1 MGNQSPCIRL
11 ASCAKRARG
20 RTLLASWPG
29 DSRAG
34 RRQPHPLSCCRRRCP
49 HGSSPSCPCD
59 RRRSTLRFR
68 VGHESMR
75 GGGPSVR
82 CRVRSWEETKP
93 ANWSSR
99 QELSAIKQAKPARGA
114 PWMFWLPPCAARR
127 LCMLPIQSFGCAR
140 RRAARRAR
148 SCKAACGERRGGG
161 GGTAAV
167 CFARVGRGTMP
178 QAVQPCTSRLQIP
191 HLPPAFSP
199 ALSPRCAGRT
209 EQERRPQ
216 PDGAA
221 RWRGAAHQ
229 SATCACQAEE
239 HAGGASRGGGWEVGR
254 HTKRVS

>member
-161 GGTAAV
+161 GGALLMVALLV
-167 CFARVGRGTMP
+167 WGVG
-178 QAVQPCTSRLQIP
+178 PCPRQS
-191 HLPPAFSP
+191 SP
-199 ALSPRCAGRT
+199 AHHVCKYRICLQPSHLLYLRAALGVLSRKGGRSPMA
-209 EQERRPQ
+209 QL
-216 PDGAA
+216 
-221 RWRGAAHQ
+221 
-229 SATCACQAEE
+229 
-239 HAGGASRGGGWEVGR
+239 AGGAQLIKAQRVPARQRNTREVRRGAGVGR
-254 HTKRVS
+254 SAGIRQG